1 MRHDKGLCYRC
12 DELFS
17 KGHHCKNKE
26 LRLYV
31 VGDDLEDTVMEDIE
45 NEETMVEI
53 SPVVELSLNS
63 VVGLTALGTFKIKG
77 SVEDREVVVM

>member
-1 MRHDKGLCYRC
+1 M
-12 DELFS
+12 
-17 KGHHCKNKE
+17 
-26 LRLYV
+26 